1 MSIKNYDTS
10 SLLDTKWNYQYHTVF
25 TPKYPRKEIYA
36 KLRSYI
42 EEYLRRLCEYNGV
55 EIVYKREMNDYVHML
70 VKMPPKLSVSS
81 CMGYLKGKSSLM
93 IFDEHMNLKYN
104 YDSRRL

>member
-42 EEYLRRLCEYNGV
+42 GEYLRRLCEYNTMV
-55 EIVYKREMNDYVHML
+55 
-70 VKMPPKLSVSS
+70 
-81 CMGYLKGKSSLM
+81 
-93 IFDEHMNLKYN
+93 
-104 YDSRRL
+104 